1 MQGTVETTAMGQR
14 VAEFKRNGYSIF
26 RGFNA
31 AWVERWRQVFMD
43 HYRRQVGEQQHSAG
57 VGQPRAVLRGMLQEH
72 PDLFLPALVAPR
84 MLDFLEQL
92 MGPSVGFD
100 SLQIAITPAVGEDE
114 ARRVYAW
121 HRDMWAL
128 PGWTED
134 YLPPNAVNVLTYLQE
149 GSEYGPLRV
158 IPGSH
163 RGSRLVGTAGPAAG
177 QKDQQELHLA
187 AGDTVVIHSSLL
199 HSTSGNYS
207 GQLRIFAS
215 YFYTRAWLP
224 KRDAYGTERMQRVI
238 RAARKR
244 GDRRVARLFE
254 PDADL
259 LARRASSDRGEYTEQ
274 MLWQRALGEE
284 GLERARASAAAAT
297 PWPPWASPV
306 QAEAG
311 DQPAR
316 QDAAAQGET
325 PPRATTA
332 EPVAPAG
339 AAPARSCPE
348 AGQAREQTVAA
359 PRPTSGSG
367 VRDAVPPESGGPGGA
382 DAAAELVLN
391 VRAELG
397 EGPVWDAASGT
408 LYRVDLFAGVVH
420 RYQPASGLTGSVE
433 VGEIIGC
440 VVPRQSGGLL
450 AATAS
455 GIYHL
460 DPATGAKT
468 RVSAIEADRPET
480 HFNDGKVDPA
490 GRFWFGSIAVDR
502 TSDVLGDLYSLEPDL
517 TVTHRLAGVDN
528 TNGMDWSPD
537 GRTMYYIDSL
547 TRQVTAYDY
556 DAASGAI
563 SNPRPLVT
571 LPEGTGVPAGMTVS
585 VDGTLWVAHWGGAR
599 VTRWHPATG
608 ALLQTIA
615 VPANLTTSCA
625 FAGPALDELYITTAR
640 YQEPITALAAQPFAG
655 GLFRYRTDTKGRP
668 AAVFPG

>member
-1 MQGTVETTAMGQR
+1 M
-14 VAEFKRNGYSIF
+14 
-26 RGFNA
+26 
-31 AWVERWRQVFMD
+31 
-43 HYRRQVGEQQHSAG
+43 
-57 VGQPRAVLRGMLQEH
+57 
-72 PDLFLPALVAPR
+72 
-84 MLDFLEQL
+84 
-92 MGPSVGFD
+92 
-100 SLQIAITPAVGEDE
+100 
-114 ARRVYAW
+114 
-121 HRDMWAL
+121 
-128 PGWTED
+128 
-134 YLPPNAVNVLTYLQE
+134 
-149 GSEYGPLRV
+149 
-158 IPGSH
+158 
-163 RGSRLVGTAGPAAG
+163 GTAGPAAG

-224 KRDAYGTERMQRVI
+224 ERDAYGTERMQRVI

-382 DAAAELVLN
+382 DAAAELVLD

-571 LPEGTGVPAGMTVS
+571 LSEGTGVPDGMTVS

-668 AAVFPG
+668 ATVFPG

>member
-14 VAEFKRNGYSIF
+14 VAEFKRNGYTVF

-31 AWVERWRQVFMD
+31 AWIERWRQAFMD

-163 RGSRLVGTAGPAAG
+163 RGRRLVGEAGPAAG

-207 GQLRIFAS
+207 GKLRLFAS
-215 YFYTRAWLP
+215 YFYARAWLP

-571 LPEGTGVPAGMTVS
+571 LPEGTGVPDGMTVS